1 MPHQC
6 INCST
11 VYDNTSDVIIHGC
24 RACGKKL
31 FLYVKDQEKEAMREE
46 IELTQKNK
54 EVILQEIEDTLGTR
68 NPPEPIFLKLENVRV
83 IAPGKYEIDVNQLLK
98 KDKPL
103 VYKVG
108 DGTYIIDLEYLQE
121 IRY

>member
-6 INCST
+6 INCGT
-11 VYDNTSDVIIHGC
+11 VYDNTSDVIIKGC
-24 RACGKKL
+24 QACGKKL
-31 FLYVKDQEKEAMREE
+31 FLFVRENKEEVIQEV
-46 IELTQKNK
+46 ELTKKNK
-54 EVILQEIEDTLGTR
+54 EIILQEIEENIGSRD
-68 NPPEPIFLKLENVRV
+68 PEKPIFLKLENVRV

-108 DGTYIIDLEYLQE
+108 SGTYVIDLEYLQSL
-121 IRY
+121 